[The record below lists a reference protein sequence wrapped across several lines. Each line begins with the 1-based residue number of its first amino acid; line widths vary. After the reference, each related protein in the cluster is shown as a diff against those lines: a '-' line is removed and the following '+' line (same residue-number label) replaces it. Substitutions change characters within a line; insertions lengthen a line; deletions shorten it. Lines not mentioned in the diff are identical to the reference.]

1 MSTNKVI
8 IFVLGMTVLVALLLA
23 GFKTATQGIAALN
36 EDIFNKRQILE
47 AVARPLEA
55 AGRPAASLSDDEVLQ
70 LFEDQMETT
79 VINSSGEE
87 MTDMTVAQVDLA
99 KERKKPEEER
109 MYPVYKL
116 NLDNSAYY
124 IFSVRGNGLWDA
136 IWGNV
141 ALEQDM
147 NTIAGVSFDHAGE
160 TPGLGAEIKDNTA
173 WKAQFVGKKIYEGD
187 KYVSVY
193 VRKGGALPSRK
204 EHEVDGLS
212 GATVTADGVTK
223 MLYEGLKAY
232 EPYMEE
238 ANASTSM
245 NMK

>member
-8 IFVLGMTVLVALLLA
+8 FFVLGMTVLVALLLA
-23 GFKTATQGIAALN
+23 GFKTATQDIAAKN

-55 AGRPAASLSDDEVLQ
+55 AGRPAAELNDEDVLA
-70 LFEDQMETT
+70 LFDQQMETA
-79 VINSSGEE
+79 VVNAEGEV
-87 MTDMTVAQVDLA
+87 MADMTVSQVDLA
-99 KERKKPEEER
+99 QERKKPEEQR

-116 NLDNSAYY
+116 NLDGAAYY
-124 IFSVRGNGLWDA
+124 IFSVRGSGLWDA

-141 ALEQDM
+141 ALEEDM

-160 TPGLGAEIKDNTA
+160 TPGLGAEIKDNNA

-193 VRKGGALPSRK
+193 VRKGGALASRK

-232 EPYMEE
+232 EPYMED
-238 ANASTSM
+238 ADGSTSM
-245 NMK
+245 NLK